1 VAHRKGKNTKRTMMA
16 FTKNRLD
23 ISRQELQ
30 IETSKGEYTP
40 EFKALTTEFYL

>member
-1 VAHRKGKNTKRTMMA
+1 MA

-30 IETSKGEYTP
+30 IETRNGEYTP